1 MPVSRT
7 SRGKG
12 RAAELKRLQ
21 IQWQKGQVA
30 QWIAERRPKGW
41 MAKELGVVPST
52 ITRLCKELDREWRT
66 EYLDDLLKHKA
77 AELAAINRR
86 EAYCW
91 EQLYRSTEI
100 RRQDQQF
107 TDAEG
112 ESTVTTTLAGR
123 AGLNKRGQAT
133 NMQLEVADPR
143 WMDQI
148 ARCSEQR
155 CRLLGLNEEVEL
167 KISLNYFDK
176 FSPAELLRLA
186 AGEPFSV
193 VERDCD
199 ERIQRERL
207 RGAETVIEV
216 TSRPVPDTG
225 DTA

>member
-7 SRGKG
+7 SRGHG

-41 MAKELGVVPST
+41 MAKELGVVPSA
-52 ITRLCKELDREWRT
+52 ITRLCKELEREWRT
-66 EYLDDLLKHKA
+66 EYLDDLLTHKA

-86 EAYCW
+86 EAFCW
-91 EQLYRSTEI
+91 EQLYKSMEI

-107 TDAEG
+107 TDCEG

-123 AGLNKRGQAT
+123 AGLTKRGQAT
-133 NMQLEVADPR
+133 KMQMEVADPR
-143 WMDQI
+143 WMAEI
-148 ARCSEQR
+148 RACSEQR
-155 CRLLGLNEEVEL
+155 CSLLGLNEEVEL
-167 KISLNYFDK
+167 KISLTYFDK

-186 AGEPFSV
+186 AGEPFYI

-199 ERIQRERL
+199 ERVQRERL
-207 RGAETVIEV
+207 RGAEPAIEV
-216 TSRPVPDTG
+216 TAQPAPDTG
-225 DTA
+225 DVA

>member
-1 MPVSRT
+1 MAVSRT
-7 SRGKG
+7 SKG
-12 RAAELKRLQ
+12 SAGAAGRKRLE
-21 IQWQKGQVA
+21 IEWRKHLVSVRLLEGKRKVD
-30 QWIAERRPKGW
+30 IAT
-41 MAKELGVVPST
+41 ELGVSPSL
-52 ITRLCKELDREWRT
+52 ITALCKELDKQ
-66 EYLDDLLKHKA
+66 YLAHYLRNILEHKA
-77 AELAAINRR
+77 KELARIDRR
-86 EAYCW
+86 EAFCW
-91 EQLYRSTEI
+91 EQLYKSMEI

-107 TDAEG
+107 TDCEG

-123 AGLNKRGQAT
+123 AGLTKRGQAT
-133 NMQLEVADPR
+133 KMQLEVADPR

-186 AGEPFSV
+186 AGEPFYI

-207 RGAETVIEV
+207 RGAEPAIEV
-216 TSRPVPDTG
+216 TAMPAPDTG
-225 DTA
+225 DMA